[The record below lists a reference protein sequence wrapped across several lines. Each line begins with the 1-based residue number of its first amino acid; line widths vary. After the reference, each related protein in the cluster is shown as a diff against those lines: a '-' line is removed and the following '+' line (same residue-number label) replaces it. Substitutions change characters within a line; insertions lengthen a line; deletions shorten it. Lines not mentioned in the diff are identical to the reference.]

1 MTYPNE
7 AGSKGLAETGADA
20 AADIDC
26 GRLQRMVLRS
36 IRHAKKAGRTAEE
49 CAIALR
55 LPRVSAQ
62 PRTSELKAKG
72 LILDNGQRCTNRS
85 SGKRAVVWV
94 ACEFAKP
101 VPQPDALAN
110 VGGWA

>member
-1 MTYPNE
+1 MTDYPNV
-7 AGSKGLAETGADA
+7 AGSKGPAETSADA
-20 AADIDC
+20 AADVDC
-26 GRLQRMVLRS
+26 ARLQRLVLSS
-36 IRHAKKAGRTAEE
+36 IRRAKRAGRTAEE

-72 LILDNGQRCTNRS
+72 LILDSGKRRINRS

-94 ACEFAKP
+94 AKEYSQSVVAE
-101 VPQPDALAN
+101 
-110 VGGWA
+110 GGGQ

>member
-1 MTYPNE
+1 MMYPE
-7 AGSKGLAETGADA
+7 DAGSKGSAETSAEA

-49 CAIALR
+49 CAMVLH

-72 LILDNGQRCTNRS
+72 LILDSGRRRTNPS

-94 ACEFAKP
+94 ATEYMA
-101 VPQPDALAN
+101 
-110 VGGWA
+110 

>member
-1 MTYPNE
+1 MTYPYE
-7 AGSKGLAETGADA
+7 AGSKGPAETSADA
-20 AADIDC
+20 AASIDC

-72 LILDNGQRCTNRS
+72 LILDSGRRRINRS

-94 ACEFAKP
+94 AKEYMA
-101 VPQPDALAN
+101 
-110 VGGWA
+110 

>member
-1 MTYPNE
+1 MNDYPNE
-7 AGSKGLAETGADA
+7 AGSKGLAETSADA
-20 AADIDC
+20 AADVDC
-26 GRLQRMVLRS
+26 ARLQRLVLGT
-36 IRHAKKAGRTAEE
+36 IRRAKRTGRTAEE

-72 LILDNGQRCTNRS
+72 LIFDSGNRRTNRS

-94 ACEFAKP
+94 AQEYMRPASA
-101 VPQPDALAN
+101 PQPN
-110 VGGWA
+110 TEGGGK